1 MGRYLSEKGPWT
13 HLSFTPLTTPEAT
26 KEGVEGYQVALIS
39 PPRDPQHHIDPM
51 TASAQFELDIS
62 SLDLTGVVEQLPDD
76 SESETQQNLTQI
88 SPNALPVAGSQ
99 DVRTGEAN
107 AAGARSEENTFVEFE
122 LELGVGGWHKVGIWS
137 RSL

>member
-13 HLSFTPLTTPEAT
+13 QLSFTPLTTPEAT
-26 KEGVEGYQVALIS
+26 KEGVEGFQVARITS
-39 PPRDPQHHIDPM
+39 PRYPHHID
-51 TASAQFELDIS
+51 AQLELDIS

-76 SESETQQNLTQI
+76 SESETQKNLTQR
-88 SPNALPVAGSQ
+88 SPNAPPVAGSQ
-99 DVRTGEAN
+99 DVRTGQAN

-122 LELGVGGWHKVGIWS
+122 LELGVGGWHRVGMWS